1 MGDLTDDELMLLFCD
16 GDAEAFEELFSR
28 HRLSVYNFAHTMLND
43 SEGAE
48 DVLQEAFLA
57 VAHAAKSYEP
67 RGQFRTWLMR
77 IVRNRCLNC
86 IESDRLR
93 RMVLSQSDPDIIY
106 PSAASPPIPDQIEM
120 SEQLQ
125 LIRRAITQLPHRQ
138 RETIV
143 LYAFEQMS
151 YRQISDVLD
160 TPENTVKTLIHR
172 ARAALA
178 KALNDGQEETS
189 HDV

>member
-1 MGDLTDDELMLLFCD
+1 LGDLTDDELMLLFCD

-28 HRLSVYNFAHTMLND
+28 HRPSVYNFAHTMLND

-48 DVLQEAFLA
+48 DILQEAFLA
-57 VAHAAKSYEP
+57 VARAAKNYEP
-67 RGQFRTWLMR
+67 RGQFRSWLMR

-93 RMVLSQSDPDIIY
+93 RMVLSQSNPDIIH
-106 PSAASPPIPDQIEM
+106 PSAANPPIPDQIEM
-120 SEQLQ
+120 SERMQQ
-125 LIRRAITQLPHRQ
+125 IRRAITQLPHRQ

-151 YRQISDVLD
+151 YRQISDILY
-160 TPENTVKTLIHR
+160 
-172 ARAALA
+172 
-178 KALNDGQEETS
+178 
-189 HDV
+189 